1 MDRRHQVFVS
11 STFTDLKQERAEIIQ
26 ALLELDCFPAG
37 MELFPATHDGAWE
50 LIRKVIDDSDY
61 YCLVVGARYG
71 SLDSDGLSY
80 TEKEYDY
87 AVATGKPVVAF
98 LHSQPETISFDKS
111 EPSVEIREKL
121 EQFRTKVKTNHHCK
135 FWSNADD
142 LGGKVSRAMINLRK
156 SHPSDGWVPG
166 SFAEDESSRIEKANL
181 KTRVAELEASLA
193 RSSEI
198 SHDEIEDMASGDDL
212 YYGTVAFGL
221 KDQEDTYAEIPITWD
236 QILRYIGPTLL
247 NECTDEQLEE
257 KFKLCYYHAL
267 QSIHPSDTVDFAK
280 VIVPYVTADQI
291 KIQLRALGH
300 MTPGTKRRAVAD
312 RRTYWKL
319 GSAGESRLISVQAL
333 RKTDKQKELD
343 LEVAAPGVA
352 P

>member
-50 LIRKVIDDSDY
+50 LIRRVIDDSDY
-61 YCLVVGARYG
+61 YCLVIGARYG
-71 SLDSDGLSY
+71 SLDKDGLSY

-87 AVATGKPVVAF
+87 AISTGKPVVVF

-135 FWSNADD
+135 YWSNADD

-166 SFAEDESSRIEKANL
+166 SFAEDETSRLEKANL
-181 KTRVAELEASLA
+181 KTRVAELEAILA
-193 RSSEI
+193 KTSDI
-198 SHDEIEDMASGDDL
+198 SHAEIEDMANGDDL
-212 YYGTVAFGL
+212 YMGTIHFGL
-221 KDQEDTYAEIPITWD
+221 EGKEDAYGQIPITWD
-236 QILRYIGPTLL
+236 QILRYVGPTLL
-247 NECTDEQLEE
+247 NECTDEQLED
-257 KFKLCYYHAL
+257 KLKLCYYHAV
-267 QSIHPSDTVDFAK
+267 QSMHPSKTVDFGK
-280 VIVPYVTADQI
+280 IIVPYVTADQI

-300 MTPGTKRRAVAD
+300 MTPGIKRRAVAD
-312 RRTYWKL
+312 QRTYWKL

-333 RKTDKQKELD
+333 RRPEKQDELD
-343 LEVAAPGVA
+343 LDVADARVA